1 MQHDGPS
8 VALRADKM
16 DGGPGQLDAVGQGLL
31 VDVEAIAARS
41 GEGGNQGGVDVQ
53 NGVGEGLDHLLGED
67 GHKPGQH
74 HQLDVQL
81 TELVHQGHGH
91 SPVGGIVLP
100 GEDIAGDARLFGP
113 LQGIGLG
120 GGGNHG
126 GDGAVYDLAPALGI
140 DEGLKI
146 GPAAGD
152 QHGDAL
158 HHTSS
163 TPSAPATTSPMA

>member
-16 DGGPGQLDAVGQGLL
+16 DGGPGQLDPIGQGLL
-31 VDVEAIAARS
+31 VDMKSIAPRS
-41 GEGGNQGGVDVQ
+41 GEGGDQGGVDVQ
-53 NGVGEGLDHLLGED
+53 NGVGEGPDHLLGED
-67 GHKPGQH
+67 GHKSGQH

-81 TELVHQGHGH
+81 VQLVHQGHGH
-91 SPVGGIVLP
+91 GPVGGVIPPVYH
-100 GEDIAGDARLFGP
+100 IAGDARLFGP
-113 LQGIGLG
+113 LQGVSVG
-120 GGGNHG
+120 GGGDHG